1 MLAGQAAHAVVLP
14 QPKVP
19 EGQGWQAV
27 EVPGMKK
34 WPDPQHRAVPV
45 GVQWPKVPAP
55 QEGEQVSG
63 RTGVRVSPRKLKR
76 AATSAAERARLKIL
90 ISSM

>member
-1 MLAGQAAHAVVLP
+1 LAGQAAHAVVLP

-34 WPDPQHRAVPV
+34 VPDPQHRAVPV
-45 GVQWPKVPAP
+45 GVQWP
-55 QEGEQVSG
+55 
-63 RTGVRVSPRKLKR
+63 
-76 AATSAAERARLKIL
+76 
-90 ISSM
+90 